1 MAPVFSRLSD
11 SLVSDWTGVDS
22 KIYNRP
28 SLLIGA
34 LPPSPEDDSW
44 LNFTDRA
51 WFAPCL
57 GEDWV
62 RLAFLFPASAAA
74 AGARLPTHTCGVVLR
89 SIQECIP
96 TYAEL
101 EGVVLPNKL
110 SPDLWQ
116 ILRLHFTTP
125 AVDNLDAESFWKFAA
140 RYLKVFVFPRFRG
153 GHRDFP
159 EERGGVLRVHHLR
172 HLGFG
177 VSSIFA
183 LKHGDPIE
191 GLWGR
196 LFELTPEDS
205 TSLESLDTSTRKT
218 KVSGDNSSVEFI
230 LLGPLGLANHSC
242 SEHSTIAPDQDELR
256 RPLDPGRGSA

>member
-1 MAPVFSRLSD
+1 MFSRLSD
-11 SLVSDWTGVDS
+11 SLVSDWTGVDN
-22 KIYNRP
+22 KTYNRP

-140 RYLKVFVFPRFRG
+140 RYLQGLCVPPLPG
-153 GHRDFP
+153 GAP
-159 EERGGVLRVHHLR
+159 
-172 HLGFG
+172 
-177 VSSIFA
+177 
-183 LKHGDPIE
+183 
-191 GLWGR
+191 GL
-196 LFELTPEDS
+196 P
-205 TSLESLDTSTRKT
+205 
-218 KVSGDNSSVEFI
+218 
-230 LLGPLGLANHSC
+230 
-242 SEHSTIAPDQDELR
+242 
-256 RPLDPGRGSA
+256 